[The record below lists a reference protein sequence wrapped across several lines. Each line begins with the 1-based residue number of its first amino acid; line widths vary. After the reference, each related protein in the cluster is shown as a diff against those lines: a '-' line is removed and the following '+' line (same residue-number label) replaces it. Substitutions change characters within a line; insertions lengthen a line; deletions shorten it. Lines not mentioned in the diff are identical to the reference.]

1 MVFSSTDLENMRSC
15 QEAHMMDTCLI
26 KTRTTT
32 EKTNGE
38 QVPSYSTGTSS
49 ICGLDMRPGTF
60 RRGQEM
66 TEVVYD
72 ATIRLP
78 HDASV
83 TLTGLITVTKRF
95 GETLATPL
103 NFEIASVIQRGPS
116 GIRLALRYER
126 GLVV

>member
-1 MVFSSTDLENMRSC
+1 MP
-15 QEAHMMDTCLI
+15 DTCLI
-26 KTRTTT
+26 KTRTQT

-38 QVPSYSTGTSS
+38 KVDDFTTGTSS

-60 RRGQEM
+60 RRGREM
-66 TEVVYD
+66 TEVTYD

-83 TLTGLITVTKRF
+83 TLTGKITVTKRF
-95 GETLATPL
+95 GETISPNLDFL
-103 NFEIASVIQRGPS
+103 IAGVIQRGPS

-126 GLVV
+126 AQV